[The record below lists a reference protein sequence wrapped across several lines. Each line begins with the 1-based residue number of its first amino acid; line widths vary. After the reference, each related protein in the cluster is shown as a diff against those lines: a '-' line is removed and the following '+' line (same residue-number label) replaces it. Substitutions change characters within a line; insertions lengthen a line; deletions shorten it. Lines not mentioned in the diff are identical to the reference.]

1 MADLYYSL
9 TRVQNCILKQFS
21 VLNKSSGSMKL
32 IPVYILIFTLK
43 VLTHQS
49 RKMRNK
55 INNLSLL
62 CLFKKPQKVVL
73 IFFSNCQEN
82 ICAVIFFNKAANFK
96 HATLLKKKP
105 WHRCFPLNFANV
117 LRTALT

>member
-32 IPVYILIFTLK
+32 IPVYILIFSLK

-49 RKMRNK
+49 RKTRNK

-62 CLFKKPQKVVL
+62 CLFKKPQKAVL

-82 ICAVIFFNKAANFK
+82 ICAVIFFNKVASFK

-117 LRTALT
+117 LRAALT